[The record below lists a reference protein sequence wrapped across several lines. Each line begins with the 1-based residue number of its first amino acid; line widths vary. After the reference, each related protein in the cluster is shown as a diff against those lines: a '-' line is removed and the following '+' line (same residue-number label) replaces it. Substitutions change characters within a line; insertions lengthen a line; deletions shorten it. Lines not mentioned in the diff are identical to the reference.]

1 MNNVNSSYK
10 AFIQEN
16 YPQYAVYEKVP
27 AHGSAI
33 NNVILA
39 PYKSE
44 QEAQEARE
52 KYGYNNDNYYIG
64 KIYF

>member
-39 PYKSE
+39 PYKSVIN
-44 QEAQEARE
+44 
-52 KYGYNNDNYYIG
+52 KGINFKFI
-64 KIYF
+64 IL